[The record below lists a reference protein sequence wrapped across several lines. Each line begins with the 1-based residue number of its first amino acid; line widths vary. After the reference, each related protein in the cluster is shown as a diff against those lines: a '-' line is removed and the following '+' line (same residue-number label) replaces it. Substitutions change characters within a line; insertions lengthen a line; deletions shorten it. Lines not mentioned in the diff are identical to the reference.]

1 MHQENQDLG
10 GSRSFLVRCTGWLS
24 ERSWDKAR
32 ILTAHDRG
40 STEFDPVGA
49 KTKAGSLET
58 AQAINFH
65 SGSPMKYGLRSTLFT
80 LSVLVASTAQAG
92 DFQLH
97 SAAFATGKLGPAQIA
112 NGFGCSGGNLSPDLQ
127 WSNPPAGTKSYAVTL
142 YDPDA
147 PTGSGWWHW
156 AIVNLPASADG
167 LPAGLKAGQLP
178 ADARELNTDGGVPG
192 FMGACPPA
200 GEIHR
205 YVLTVFA
212 LKVDRL
218 DLPATATPALLGF
231 MLRDV
236 TLARASLTALGS
248 R

>member
-1 MHQENQDLG
+1 M
-10 GSRSFLVRCTGWLS
+10 VRRTGWLS
-24 ERSWDKAR
+24 EPPRDEAR
-32 ILTAHDRG
+32 VLTVRDRDG
-40 STEFDPVGA
+40 AEFDPVGA
-49 KTKAGSLET
+49 KTVAGSLET

-65 SGSPMKYGLRSTLFT
+65 SGSPMKSDLRSTLFA
-80 LSVLVASTAQAG
+80 LSALVASTAQAG
-92 DFQLH
+92 DFQLR
-97 SAAFATGKLGPAQIA
+97 STAFAAGKLGPAQIA
-112 NGFGCSGGNLSPDLQ
+112 NGFGCSGGNRSPDLQ

-156 AIVNLPASADG
+156 VVVNLPATADG
-167 LPAGLKAGQLP
+167 LPAGIAAAQLP
-178 ADARELNTDGGVPG
+178 AGARELNTDGGVPG

-205 YVLTVFA
+205 YVLSVYA
-212 LKVDRL
+212 LKVERL

-231 MLRDV
+231 ILRDV